1 MAGAVRPVP
10 VGART
15 AAAALARVALARAAL
30 ARAARLGGHSAA
42 GNPRGVVRADP
53 TRRSGPRRRSRWRGT
68 RSSTGA
74 PKAPL
79 ADPRRGC
86 HLPRFF
92 LNVRRH
98 GTLIA
103 DREGDDLPDRTA
115 AEHLARDIL
124 REMRRLP
131 HVYGAPRGW
140 RADTFVITD
149 EAGAVVAEVPYASV
163 L

>member
-1 MAGAVRPVP
+1 MAGAVGPVP

-15 AAAALARVALARAAL
+15 AAAALARVALARAA
-30 ARAARLGGHSAA
+30 RLGGHSAA
-42 GNPRGVVRADP
+42 GNSRGVVRADQ

-68 RSSTGA
+68 QSSTGA

-79 ADPRRGC
+79 ADPRGGC

-103 DREGDDLPDRTA
+103 DREGDELPDRTA